1 MNKTAQIII
10 TLLLKDLSTHTVT
23 TISKNIKI
31 SRQGIWKVLKQL
43 EKEELIVLEQMG
55 TGKTNLHRIK
65 LNWDNVLLEKLLSL
79 SLTQDALKQK
89 RWRHNFASLEN
100 EVDFLIL
107 YGSILHSSKEAN
119 DIDVI
124 GIAPKKN
131 LSEINDLVLKVQET
145 QAKKIHSINFT
156 KQEFK
161 QELRKRN
168 KAFIDAIKKGIIL
181 FGQEKFVNFMRELQN
196 D

>member
-1 MNKTAQIII
+1 MNKTAQRII
-10 TLLLKDLSTHTVT
+10 TLLLKDFSTHTVT

-31 SRQGIWKVLKQL
+31 SRQGIWKVLRQL

-107 YGSILHSSKEAN
+107 YGSILHSPKEAN
-119 DIDVI
+119 DVDVI
-124 GIAPKKN
+124 GVAPKRK
-131 LSEINDLVLKVQET
+131 LSKINDLILKIQDT

-156 KQEFK
+156 KDEFK
-161 QELRKRN
+161 LELNKPN
-168 KAFIDAIKKGIIL
+168 KAFIDAVKKGIIL
-181 FGQEKFVNFMRELQN
+181 FGQEKFVNFMRKLQN

>member
-1 MNKTAQIII
+1 MNKTAQGII
-10 TLLLKDLSTHTVT
+10 TLLLKDFSAQTVT
-23 TISKNIKI
+23 TLSKNIKI
-31 SRQGIWKVLKQL
+31 SRQGIWKVLKQI
-43 EKEELIVLEQMG
+43 EKEELILLEQMG
-55 TGKTNLHRIK
+55 TGKTSLQRIK

-107 YGSILHSSKEAN
+107 YGSILHSPKEAN
-119 DIDVI
+119 DVDII
-124 GIAPKKN
+124 GVTSKRNMSK
-131 LSEINDLVLKVQET
+131 INDLILKVQET

-156 KQEFK
+156 EKEFK
-161 QELRKRN
+161 QELKKPN
-168 KAFIDAIKKGIIL
+168 KAFMDAIKKGVIL
-181 FGQEKFVNFMRELQN
+181 FGQEKFVHFMRKLQN